1 MVLMTIS
8 EAFDKWAALPGNA
21 TLAANSR
28 TAFRSVVTKPFG
40 DVGTEQFTETFC
52 RRLFAGSSDTHDT
65 KVKAASVLVH
75 VLQWA
80 AGLGLCKRPSF
91 TFDIANE
98 PVAAAKEENGEGT
111 VQATQSVAAG
121 PVAGTSRKS
130 APSADGQP
138 VVKGK
143 KRHGSPPRRVTQ
155 IDPVELQPIKEYQ
168 SIREA
173 ADEVGCLPSNIHRA
187 LTYMHT
193 AAGCYW
199 SDAADAGT
207 FKERLADKKFTI
219 HSIRATKSVLK
230 KEAMAAKAAKERKA
244 SDRPLSGGAAVEAL
258 KKAIDK
264 VNQRAAA
271 VPSAPLPSADARPPL
286 KIWSDQELYDEL
298 TRRGWEGE
306 LTKRLTPRK
315 DE

>member
-40 DVGTEQFTETFC
+40 GVGTEQFTEAFC

-98 PVAAAKEENGEGT
+98 PVAAAKEETGEGT

-155 IDPVELQPIKEYQ
+155 IDAVTLEPIKEYE

-187 LTYMHT
+187 LTYMRT

-199 SDAADAGT
+199 SDAADAST
-207 FKERLADKKFTI
+207 FKERLAGKKFTL
-219 HSIRATKSVLK
+219 HSIRATKGVLK
-230 KEAMAAKAAKERKA
+230 KEAMAREV

-258 KKAIDK
+258 KKTIDK
-264 VNQRAAA
+264 ANQRATAA
-271 VPSAPLPSADARPPL
+271 VPNAPLPSADTRPPL
-286 KIWSDQELYDEL
+286 KLWSDQELYDEL

-306 LTKRLTPRK
+306 LTKRLTLRR